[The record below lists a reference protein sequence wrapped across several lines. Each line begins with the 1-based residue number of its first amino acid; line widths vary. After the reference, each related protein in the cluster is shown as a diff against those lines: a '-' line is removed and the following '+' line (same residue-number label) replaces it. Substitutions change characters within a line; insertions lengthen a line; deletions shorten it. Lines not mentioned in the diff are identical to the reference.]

1 MTDSAESVEI
11 FFCLSSDSGS
21 FSGSFSASFDF
32 LRFGVAFSF
41 FGVFFGFFD
50 FGSVV
55 SAGFNSG
62 FGRVAERR
70 GLFEGG
76 GVSGVDSFSGNFIGP
91 RGKLQK
97 CARKLKTRLC
107 ALPSLALKRKMTNTA
122 RGKGKF

>member
-11 FFCLSSDSGS
+11 FFCLSSDSS
-21 FSGSFSASFDF
+21 SGSLSESFDF
-32 LRFGVAFSF
+32 FRFGVAFSF

-55 SAGFNSG
+55 SVGFNSG

-76 GVSGVDSFSGNFIGP
+76 GVSGVDSFSGSFIGP
-91 RGKLQK
+91 KDNFKSVRQI
-97 CARKLKTRLC
+97 
-107 ALPSLALKRKMTNTA
+107 
-122 RGKGKF
+122 